1 MVRKPHV
8 ARYIPSPATTPA
20 LATDEATSR
29 VPVCR
34 EGTSLAVGTSNVGAA
49 FRPVLEVIALSSL
62 DPFSVRLGCAQAC
75 LKETQRDEKR
85 GDLNHCNLFVINKMG
100 DQKEMPSFNSTGRTT
115 ALLLYIKQKWPYAYR
130 STHLLSL
137 CRRSPRSKD
146 CSVRRH
152 PGSARQDQHRLAP
165 CRPSPALTTSFA
177 RRGPAMRRCKAA
189 FSLKISHSW
198 WAE

>member
-1 MVRKPHV
+1 MVRKPHI

-34 EGTSLAVGTSNVGAA
+34 EGTSLAVGTSNVRAA

-85 GDLNHCNLFVINKMG
+85 GDLNHCDLLLSTKWVTKKKCLLSTPQGEPRVAFIHQTEVAICLSIYPPSLPLPKISMIKRLFSTTTSRVC
-100 DQKEMPSFNSTGRTT
+100 PTTSTSTGSLSSESNINNKLCSTGSC
-115 ALLLYIKQKWPYAYR
+115 YA
-130 STHLLSL
+130 TLQ
-137 CRRSPRSKD
+137 
-146 CSVRRH
+146 
-152 PGSARQDQHRLAP
+152 GG
-165 CRPSPALTTSFA
+165 F
-177 RRGPAMRRCKAA
+177 
-189 FSLKISHSW
+189 
-198 WAE
+198 